1 MQQDMEQTSLV
12 SNHNHVPVIR
22 EWGHKLVDGQVLEYP
37 ALYGCTK
44 CDITSVE
51 VFKSVDDVFVDHT
64 TCGGAT
70 KCFGCKAKS
79 LQLNAGD
86 AKGSIISGGVTQKQD
101 DAELAFY
108 RDARK
113 QGVQPESTKRAAV
126 EKALEASEVLNK
138 PYDGGSMPKA
148 QFINEKTVEV
158 MKEVG
163 AV

>member
-1 MQQDMEQTSLV
+1 M

-44 CDITSVE
+44 CNITSVE

-101 DAELAFY
+101 DAEQ
-108 RDARK
+108 D
-113 QGVQPESTKRAAV
+113 GPDGIGGG
-126 EKALEASEVLNK
+126 
-138 PYDGGSMPKA
+138 DGGVLATNLDGSLPLL
-148 QFINEKTVEV
+148 EV
-158 MKEVG
+158 
-163 AV
+163 